1 MKKIIILAGNG
12 ELPYNV
18 AKELE
23 KRKLDFF
30 IITFKNNKVSAK
42 LKKYNPIEI
51 NFGKIVTELKKLK
64 IKKFDSIIMIGG
76 VKKPKLKELKPD
88 FNSLKLIPMFTKKII
103 EGGDNNL
110 LSFCIKK
117 IEEIGFKIINIKD
130 VLPEL
135 FLGKGVFT
143 KILPKKDMI
152 KDIKKGQKILEHIS
166 KFDIGQSIIIQK
178 GNVVG
183 IEGVQ
188 GTDFLIKNSKNY
200 LVNDTNAILVKSTKQ
215 KQDLRV
221 DLPTVGI
228 KTMKNCKKSNIYGLA
243 FTANNTI
250 FLDVKRIIS
259 YCNENK
265 LFLIGV

>member
-12 ELPYNV
+12 QLPYNV
-18 AKELE
+18 VKELE

-30 IITFKNNKVSAK
+30 IITFKNNKISAK

-64 IKKFDSIIMIGG
+64 IKDFDSIIMIGG
-76 VKKPKLKELKPD
+76 LKKPKINELKPD
-88 FNSLKLIPMFTKKII
+88 INSLKLVPIFIKKII

-117 IEEIGFKIINIKD
+117 IEEMGFKIINIKD

-135 FLGKGVFT
+135 FLGRGVFT
-143 KILPKKDMI
+143 KVSPKKDMI
-152 KDIKKGQKILEHIS
+152 KDIKKGQKILEQIS
-166 KFDIGQSIIIQK
+166 KFDIGKSIIIQK

-188 GTDFLIKNSKNY
+188 GTDFLIRNSKNY
-200 LVNDTNAILVKSTKQ
+200 LKNDTNAILVKFTKK

-228 KTMKNCKKSNIYGLA
+228 KTMENCKKSNIYGLA
-243 FTANNTI
+243 FCAYNTI
-250 FLDVKRIIS
+250 FIDVQKIIS
-259 YCNENK
+259 YCNKNK